1 MKVKVSKVFA
11 SFINQVA
18 KDRNLN
24 FSAEVVEIPSNT
36 YGFLVGDRWAGEIDY
51 NSKTGKF
58 KAIKVVYPYE
68 YYCNPVYVS
77 TDNLTRNF
85 RRYGVQDIEGLKDMI
100 CDLYAV

>member
-24 FSAEVVEIPSNT
+24 FSAEVVEIGPNSYN
-36 YGFLVGDRWAGEIDY
+36 FFVGDSWPGEIDY
-51 NSKTGKF
+51 NSKTGNY
-58 KAIKVVYPYE
+58 KAIKIVYPYE
-68 YYCNPVYVS
+68 YFCCPVFVS

-85 RRYGVQDIEGLKDMI
+85 RRYRVQDIEGLKDMI

>member
-18 KDRNLN
+18 KDRNLK
-24 FSAEVVEIPSNT
+24 FTAEVVEIPSNS
-36 YGFLVGDRWAGEIDY
+36 YGFLVGDCWTGEIDY

-58 KAIKVVYPYE
+58 KTIKIVYPYE

-85 RRYGVQDIEGLKDMI
+85 RRYRVQDIEGLKDMI